1 MFIRFVI
8 NTIINIYIDRAVGGG
23 AKRVCCDTH
32 NANSDVCECVYTYR
46 GGRVVFTAGSFIDRV
61 AAAVQPRQQ
70 KEQQQHLLMYTQQ
83 QHYLMET
90 IDLIQHQ
97 IRASARSQRTQQH
110 KRRLRCI

>member
-1 MFIRFVI
+1 MC
-8 NTIINIYIDRAVGGG
+8 
-23 AKRVCCDTH
+23 VC
-32 NANSDVCECVYTYR
+32 VCVYTYR

-90 IDLIQHQ
+90 IDLIQQ
-97 IRASARSQRTQQH
+97 IRASERPRAQSADTTTQ
-110 KRRLRCI
+110 KRLCSYT